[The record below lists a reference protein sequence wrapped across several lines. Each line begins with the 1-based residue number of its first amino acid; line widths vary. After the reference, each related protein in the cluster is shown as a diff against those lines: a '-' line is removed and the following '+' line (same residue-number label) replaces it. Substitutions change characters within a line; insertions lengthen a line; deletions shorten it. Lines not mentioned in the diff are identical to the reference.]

1 MRETVARLATPWDRL
16 FGALESASND
26 QVALLGI
33 EPDPKAGTVLI
44 TGDSKNY
51 LAALSYVLN
60 LSKAEGLGGVQLVRH
75 EAKSNDPQRRGELLG
90 VGGMEWDAA
99 MRERLLRL
107 HPGSRPARD
116 RLRGSARG
124 RGAVSAR
131 RSALARGPRGRG
143 RGAARPPGAAGAQ
156 ASGPAAAAD
165 KVAAVYQH
173 LSRDETAATDWLA
186 KLHAIGAATG
196 LELKSAAYRTQ
207 PTEGRIVRY
216 EIVLPIAGSYPQ
228 IRDFLTRSLAE
239 MPAMSIDQLTL
250 RRESRN
256 DATLHAELRM
266 TLHMVKS

>member
-1 MRETVARLATPWDRL
+1 
-16 FGALESASND
+16 
-26 QVALLGI
+26 
-33 EPDPKAGTVLI
+33 
-44 TGDSKNY
+44 
-51 LAALSYVLN
+51 
-60 LSKAEGLGGVQLVRH
+60 
-75 EAKSNDPQRRGELLG
+75 
-90 VGGMEWDAA
+90 MEWDAA

-107 HPGSRPARD
+107 ILDLGPLGIASAVLLAAAALFQLGVVRSLEAREAEAAE
-116 RLRGSARG
+116 R
-124 RGAVSAR
+124 
-131 RSALARGPRGRG
+131 LARQAPR
-143 RGAARPPGAAGAQ
+143 AQ